1 MRHRVLTIIASGCAW
16 TLGAQPAQRAS
27 APTAREFAVDFGAS
41 IVEFS
46 IPFAFS
52 RVKGRFTNASGT
64 ILYDEAQPA
73 ASSVTMMIDA
83 KSIDTGWPHRDEH
96 LRTSDFFDVDKYPTI
111 VFQSERLVPNAGG
124 FTARG
129 KLTLHGVTKDVAIPF
144 HLLRPPTR
152 SPESRWLILN
162 VEGALRLARA
172 DFGIVGGSTY
182 NSWFNHSRAATMGD
196 SVDVSLEIEGYSPD
210 AASQRVP
217 AVEEWLQRVRTN
229 GVQSQI
235 DRVRQAVKTATP
247 AQLAG
252 YESGADLVT
261 RGLIATGQVAD
272 AITFGRTITEI
283 WPASTRLAA
292 AYALALSI
300 SGDQPAAVREYAR
313 MKQVFRAPVPEPN
326 EKFPQVDESWYY
338 VDQLARTAV
347 EWGFSANAVPLARV
361 IAELYPGTA
370 RAHTTLGYVLA
381 ANGDAPGAA
390 AAYSK
395 ALEVDPRETR
405 ALEWKRRLP

>member
-1 MRHRVLTIIASGCAW
+1 
-16 TLGAQPAQRAS
+16 
-27 APTAREFAVDFGAS
+27 
-41 IVEFS
+41 
-46 IPFAFS
+46 
-52 RVKGRFTNASGT
+52 
-64 ILYDEAQPA
+64 
-73 ASSVTMMIDA
+73 
-83 KSIDTGWPHRDEH
+83 
-96 LRTSDFFDVDKYPTI
+96 
-111 VFQSERLVPNAGG
+111 
-124 FTARG
+124 
-129 KLTLHGVTKDVAIPF
+129 
-144 HLLRPPTR
+144 
-152 SPESRWLILN
+152 
-162 VEGALRLARA
+162 
-172 DFGIVGGSTY
+172 
-182 NSWFNHSRAATMGD
+182 
-196 SVDVSLEIEGYSPD
+196 
-210 AASQRVP
+210 
-217 AVEEWLQRVRTN
+217 VEEWLQRVRTN

-272 AITFGRTITEI
+272 AITFGRTSTEI

>member
-1 MRHRVLTIIASGCAW
+1 MRHRLLTVIAACWAA
-16 TLGAQPAQRAS
+16 TLGAQPPQRAG
-27 APTAREFAVDFGAS
+27 APIVREYVVDFGHS

-46 IPFAFS
+46 IGFAFS

-64 ILYDEAQPA
+64 VLYDEARPA
-73 ASSVTMMIDA
+73 ASSVTMVIDA

-96 LRTSDFFDVDKYPTI
+96 LRTSDFFDVEKYPTI
-111 VFQSERLVPNAGG
+111 VFQSERLVPNGNG
-124 FTARG
+124 FTAQG
-129 KLTLHGVTKDVAIPF
+129 TLTMHGVTKDVAIPF

-162 VEGALRLARA
+162 TSGALRLARA
-172 DFGIVGGSTY
+172 DFGLLGGSTY
-182 NSWFNHSRAATMGD
+182 NSWFNQARAATMAD
-196 SVDVSLEIEGYSPD
+196 SVDISLEIEGYSPD

-235 DRVRQAVKTATP
+235 DRVRQAVKAATP

-261 RGLIATGQVAD
+261 RGLIASGQLAD
-272 AITFGRTITEI
+272 AVTFARAVTEI

-292 AYALALSI
+292 ANALALSI
-300 SGDQPAAVREYAR
+300 TGDQPAAVREYAR
-313 MKQVFRAPVPEPN
+313 MKQIFRAPVTDPN
-326 EKFPQVDESWYY
+326 EKFPQVDENWYY

-361 IAELYPGTA
+361 AAELYPGTA

-381 ANGDAPGAA
+381 VNGDAPGAA
-390 AAYSK
+390 AAYAK

-405 ALEWKRRLP
+405 ALEWRRRLP